1 LTNYMG
7 YLNMIRVSDYI
18 ISFINEKCGV
28 DTFFTVSGGG
38 CIFLID
44 ALGRNTDVKFV
55 ATHHEQTAALAAEG
69 YARINNKLGACVV
82 TSGPGGTNALT
93 GTLCSWQDSIPVIF
107 ISGQVNKEMTT
118 NFTGLNMR
126 QLGDQEFNIVET
138 VKNMTKYSVQVNDP
152 LEIRFHLEKA
162 TWLALNGRPGPVWLD
177 IPLNVQSAKIE
188 PETLKS
194 FYKTEELSIFKPTIA
209 SDEDVD
215 FVKTKLNNAK
225 RPLLIVGNGI
235 RLSNGVSELYDLL
248 KNTNIPVISAVNG
261 NDIVN
266 EDYKYYYGRFGT
278 HAQICANKIIQ
289 ESDLILSVGTRLYV
303 RQIGYN
309 FSNFGKNA
317 YKIHVDID
325 ELELNKPTLNTDK
338 KIHSDAKY
346 FLSKLSKLEL
356 KQTDVDWVDLC
367 DSLKKEN
374 PKVLQRHRDNKYFVS
389 NYFFIE
395 RLNTILP
402 KDYDIVTS
410 DGSANVVTMQVL
422 DLHGNQRLFTSTGC
436 APMGYGLPA
445 AIGASVGGKNILCIE
460 GDGSLQMNI
469 QELQTLKHHNL
480 PIKMILIN
488 NDGYTSIKITQKSFF
503 DGRFVASEKNSGISF
518 PNFEKVIKAYGL
530 EYMSIKNN
538 SQIDTKLKNFFN
550 KQSPVILEVFTDPNE
565 FHEPKV
571 VAKLD
576 NEGNFIPGELQDIQW
591 ID

>member
-1 LTNYMG
+1 MK
-7 YLNMIRVSDYI
+7 VSDYI
-18 ISFINEKCGV
+18 ISFLNKNCGV
-28 DTFFTVSGGG
+28 DTIFTVSGGG

-44 ALGRNTDVKFV
+44 SLGNNKDIKFIP
-55 ATHHEQTAALAAEG
+55 THHEQTAALAAEG
-69 YARINNKLGACVV
+69 YARMYNKLGACIV

-118 NFTGLNMR
+118 NFTGLNLR

-138 VKNMTKYSVQVNDP
+138 VKNMTKYSVQVNNP
-152 LEIRFHLEKA
+152 EEIRFHLEKA
-162 TWLALNGRPGPVWLD
+162 SWLALNGRPGPVWLD
-177 IPLNVQSAKIE
+177 IPLNVQSAEIE
-188 PETLKS
+188 PDNLKS
-194 FYKTEELSIFKPTIA
+194 FYDTDESYEKNPIMA
-209 SDEDVD
+209 SDDD
-215 FVKTKLNNAK
+215 ILFVQKKINDAK

-235 RLSNGVSELYDLL
+235 RLSGGISELYDLIE
-248 KNTNIPVISAVNG
+248 NINIPVVSAVNG

-278 HAQICANKIIQ
+278 HAQICANKLIQ

-317 YKIHVDID
+317 YKIHVDVD
-325 ELELNKPTLNTDK
+325 ESELSKPTLNTNK

-346 FLSKLSKLEL
+346 FLSKLAKLEL
-356 KQTDVDWVDLC
+356 NKVDSNWISIC
-367 DSLKKEN
+367 NSTKIEN
-374 PKVLQRHRDNKYFVS
+374 PKVLQRHRDKTDFVS
-389 NYFFIE
+389 NYYFIE
-395 RLNTILP
+395 RLNNFLP
-402 KDYDIVTS
+402 KDHHVVTS

-422 DLHGNQRLFTSTGC
+422 ELHGSQRLFTSTGC

-445 AIGASVGGKNILCIE
+445 SIGAAINGKKIVCIE

-503 DGRFVASEKNSGISF
+503 DGRFVASEKHSGISF
-518 PNFEKVIKAYGL
+518 PNFEKVITAYGL
-530 EYMSIKNN
+530 KYMSIKNN
-538 SQIDTKLKNFFN
+538 SEIDIKLKEFFD
-550 KQSPVILEVFTDPNE
+550 KESPCVLEVFTDPNE
-565 FHEPKV
+565 YHEPKV
-571 VAKLD
+571 IAKLD
-576 NEGNFIPGELQDIQW
+576 STGKFIPGELQDIQW
-591 ID
+591 IE